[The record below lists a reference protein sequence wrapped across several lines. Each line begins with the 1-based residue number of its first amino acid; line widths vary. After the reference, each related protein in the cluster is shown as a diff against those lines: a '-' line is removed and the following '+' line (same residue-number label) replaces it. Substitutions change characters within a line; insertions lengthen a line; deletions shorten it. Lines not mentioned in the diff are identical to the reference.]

1 MKNNKKMTRKS
12 KIEKRRLAFE
22 KRNVKKEQN
31 LARYDAEG
39 GSALVMAKTTEFN
52 RRIIAAVLA
61 LVFVLTTI
69 VVGYNFAAK
78 ADDPDD
84 GFKMFESFDDSGFVT
99 RKGIK
104 LDDKGT
110 TDTTDDTYDLR
121 LEAYATAP
129 IATKTIDPS
138 KTPLDVVMVMDES
151 SSMGTER
158 DVWTGDYTGT
168 TDTFSVANAADGNH
182 YFEDG
187 DEYYLVQSATH
198 GYAEVQENDV
208 VKTSWTAAEANTI
221 YNNLNS
227 SGRGLYYHY
236 GSSYEEVYA
245 SKTNRFSSTT
255 DKLDVGANTFSHD
268 WGTGYHGATNYFVY
282 APHTEDGADEVS
294 CWHRVYYLK
303 NGYNSLISDHE
314 TGYFYTFYYYTNLV
328 EKDDNYTASFSDG
341 SAGDI
346 IGSGKTQVR
355 LLCNYEACACYG
367 ALGRYTDI
375 DGYIKKWSNSNNN
388 AGTDGKL
395 YKTSSTSNYHN
406 YLYTPSRV
414 LACQEP
420 NSNYSHT
427 YNGPLYTEGTQLFY
441 EKNNNK
447 VYFGDSVFKDA
458 DPAYPGTL
466 YTKETITRLEAQKL
480 AATKL
485 AQKIAETSTE
495 GKDHYIAVV
504 GSKGS
509 DAVKTNLVEA
519 NVNDNEPDNSV
530 NDIIDTAL
538 DSLTSDGGSI
548 ANGLVN
554 ARSVF
559 ASKTLDPADSRK
571 RIVVIFT
578 DDTEADSNALS
589 EAAKLKDTY
598 NASVYV
604 VGYPDGSNN
613 QSIDDYLSHLSSE
626 YFATATSPIVETKND
641 DDDKTYHYYGSDK
654 EGILSAFDMVATE
667 IQSPTTKVAL
677 GPENSVFRDV
687 ISKYFV
693 FPKTDGEEL
702 DTTKID
708 ANIVS
713 VSAIADDGNIT
724 WGGSEPFALEDA
736 VPDKNLTVTSN
747 RDGST
752 TIDITGFDYNRN
764 YVSASRTD
772 GSLGKKIVVEI
783 TDLKLKGNSKADSDR
798 RLYSNA
804 IESGIY
810 KTGAQG
816 AEETD
821 AKDADML
828 FAAFPRPFVDEITNL
843 VPAGNTG
850 LPDAESGIV
859 VNKYLSTNAN
869 GNYDLTVEA
878 YTTKTS
884 TTKTEKIPTDF
895 IVVADQSGSMAYKDM
910 ATGYTDAGAT
920 YLETI
925 AEDAA
930 KGENEGYP
938 DGYYYHDASTDN
950 YYRVYPVRSYLY
962 EYIPSETKWTQ
973 NIIEDAGMDLNW
985 FQGEKEATYSKANQY
1000 YYKTS
1005 DNVYRP
1011 VKVTATGKLGT
1022 YYIEFSYKDA
1032 NGATVDFV
1040 RPSKPVYKNVFG
1052 SDTSKYG
1059 PGSFGYGAVNA
1070 AVLTAYPR
1078 PTAYTYSEFLGVTTG
1093 MYINYPMYKRHV
1105 GYTELRYRDVNGVEH
1120 TVPASNGNST
1130 WEYCNSSGQAKTT
1143 ASGSS
1148 RPTYTNLYKGSGKI
1162 TRLQALKNA
1171 LSEFA
1176 TAVADEKDDY
1186 HNPVDN
1192 RIAIVGFSSNGYN
1205 NTELLTGTNLT
1216 INNKNGKQKSDA
1228 TTNDYATALVSATSG
1243 TDGDVNVN
1251 SKVTDAINA
1260 LTANGGTQ
1268 PQDGLEMAYSIL
1280 QNRDKATYTTE
1291 STGETV
1297 DRNVFVIFFTDGH
1310 PGDYEY
1316 SDMYSAANK
1325 VVEKAKLIKDY
1336 RVDHSGVTVADEDVV
1351 IPSLFSIG
1359 VFGESDGNPLT
1370 YHAHTD
1376 STNKNYDYLF
1386 ESGHMDVYD
1395 AGWAGYYYLNR
1406 NWIAGDSAE
1415 YGSTAND
1422 TIFDYMSV
1430 VSSNYPNATKYM
1442 NVTDPGVADKGSYA
1456 TYIDMVNGVR
1466 NSSTASNTNKF
1477 YRMASN
1483 QETLVAAFE
1492 QAVTR
1497 ATQSI
1502 SADQRLDANSV
1513 MKDVFKNTNFVT
1525 SGDTT
1530 YNFASVVGSMDR
1542 NGVVNFKE
1550 DSKEILYLPYDVETD
1565 ENNNTYIDVT
1575 GFDYLANYINN
1586 KTTNQDGTI
1595 TDTPHDGK
1603 KLVTTITNV
1612 VPTGETGDKL
1622 ESNMPNSAM
1631 YIGTHTAGQAFPKPL
1646 ITSYRYLLDVG
1657 AVNKNATFDVT
1668 ATVWNPNA
1676 EEGEEAVDKDSDMLE
1691 DVIIVYPNGERHRYS
1706 EVGAQTF
1713 YGMKNGQKFYFENLP
1728 GNYQI
1733 KTDVTS
1739 TDSAYDYKIYYDY
1752 DASAPKPLTK
1762 GTPETTKFSYA
1773 NHTINISSTRKPNAV
1788 SIREKTVGT
1797 YADTT
1802 LEFGETITLEIPIV
1816 EGENYAST
1824 FTYPCTF
1831 NTYHNFSE
1839 STIPDGAT
1847 CQAVFEKVEED
1858 NGIITAKL
1866 TGFQWTKGSDSGTW
1880 TLPNDEFPMQT
1891 GDEITIM
1898 VRGGDTVK
1906 VAEGDSHDYGVT
1918 YYSGQ
1923 DDVNPNDIRLKAL
1936 DGSLL
1941 TGTYELTLIPIDGT
1955 EGNTKK
1961 LTFENGV
1968 LKGENNPIDLAL
1980 YQSISSATDLSEA
1993 TLDISGET
2001 FNFDYETDG
2010 ENEAYVA
2017 TIRDITDVPPASA
2030 TVEKNKMDIL
2040 IVNRM
2045 GEIPIESVYDNGHSN
2060 VVLYILSVAGVLALA
2075 AGGYYVWKKK
2085 DEFVEE

>member
-1 MKNNKKMTRKS
+1 MKNNKKKTRMTKV
-12 KIEKRRLAFE
+12 EKRRLAFE

-31 LARYDAEG
+31 LARYGAEG

-84 GFKMFESFDDSGFVT
+84 GFKMFESIDDSGFVT

-110 TDTTDDTYDLR
+110 KDTTDDTYDLR
-121 LEAYATAP
+121 MEAYATAP
-129 IATKTIDPS
+129 IATKTLDT
-138 KTPLDVVMVMDES
+138 KTPLDIVMVMDQSGSMEENKDVYTKIDES
-151 SSMGTER
+151 LSDEFTIEQAIGKYYHDEDGHDYPLNYEECTDNYVIARLNGEETSNWTAEDVGGYGRPLYYLNSSTNEYELVTPDKKPYYTRVDQNISFYDNFEQHYNDNNPTKASGYYAYIPDNPYTWRPVWYRVRGRMLDGYYYTLYYYIKSANGYSFTGR
-158 DVWTGDYTGT
+158 DAMDQEI
-168 TDTFSVANAADGNH
+168 ADGNI
-182 YFEDG
+182 EILGDG
-187 DEYYLVQSATH
+187 IDAYKVVCSRVGLLITDDYYEGKDLYTISSSNAP
-198 GYAEVQENDV
+198 
-208 VKTSWTAAEANTI
+208 I
-221 YNNLNS
+221 YNYMDTE
-227 SGRGLYYHY
+227 SGVLAFPAPGGAYA
-236 GSSYEEVYA
+236 GS
-245 SKTNRFSSTT
+245 
-255 DKLDVGANTFSHD
+255 
-268 WGTGYHGATNYFVY
+268 
-282 APHTEDGADEVS
+282 
-294 CWHRVYYLK
+294 
-303 NGYNSLISDHE
+303 E
-314 TGYFYTFYYYTNLV
+314 TY
-328 EKDDNYTASFSDG
+328 
-341 SAGDI
+341 
-346 IGSGKTQVR
+346 SG
-355 LLCNYEACACYG
+355 N
-367 ALGRYTDI
+367 
-375 DGYIKKWSNSNNN
+375 
-388 AGTDGKL
+388 
-395 YKTSSTSNYHN
+395 
-406 YLYTPSRV
+406 LYTK
-414 LACQEP
+414 A
-420 NSNYSHT
+420 Y
-427 YNGPLYTEGTQLFY
+427 QLFY
-441 EKNNNK
+441 MKGEQKVPVGKPVFNTNTDIAYNVSDENGKRLYEEK
-447 VYFGDSVFKDA
+447 YIS
-458 DPAYPGTL
+458 
-466 YTKETITRLEAQKL
+466 RLEAMKR
-480 AATKL
+480 AASQVVTNL
-485 AQKIAETSTE
+485 GETDVDARVSL
-495 GKDHYIAVV
+495 V
-504 GSKGS
+504 GFTNAGNVLTTPDLVTVNETDSDTSHIEELNGLINNISVSETNGS
-509 DAVKTNLVEA
+509 DLSAGLNTAGHVFSNDT
-519 NVNDNEPDNSV
+519 VND
-530 NDIIDTAL
+530 
-538 DSLTSDGGSI
+538 G
-548 ANGLVN
+548 
-554 ARSVF
+554 
-559 ASKTLDPADSRK
+559 SRK
-571 RIVVIFT
+571 RIVLVFT
-578 DDTEADSNALS
+578 DVQPNEDNNSWATTKDNAFS
-589 EAAKLKDTY
+589 VGAALKDTY
-598 NASVYV
+598 NASVYT
-604 VGYPDGSNN
+604 VG
-613 QSIDDYLSHLSSE
+613 IC
-626 YFATATSPIVETKND
+626 IND
-641 DDDKTYHYYGSDK
+641 DDTQSELEK
-654 EGILSAFDMVATE
+654 LS
-667 IQSPTTKVAL
+667 
-677 GPENSVFRDV
+677 
-687 ISKYFV
+687 SKYFSPTKEGASEIPAGDNTAYYFNITSLESTEMAGDTLKDTV
-693 FPKTDGEEL
+693 YFITQTLQSPYTSVALNDANSILKDIISDNFDFPDTFTDADKLSRVIIETASVDSYPADGELQWQE
-702 DTTKID
+702 
-708 ANIVS
+708 
-713 VSAIADDGNIT
+713 
-724 WGGSEPFALEDA
+724 A
-736 VPDKNLTVTSN
+736 VPASFNKAWEGKTLTV
-747 RDGST
+747 D
-752 TIDITGFDYNRN
+752 GFDYNFN
-764 YVSASRTD
+764 FVSAGRD
-772 GSLGKKIVVEI
+772 EGQKIIVTI
-783 TDLKLKGNSKADSDR
+783 TGLKLKANIQADSNR
-798 RLYSNA
+798 RIYSNDTM
-804 IESGIY
+804 SGIY
-810 KTGAQG
+810 KKGKENT
-816 AEETD
+816 
-821 AKDADML
+821 L
-828 FAAFPRPFVDEITNL
+828 FATFPRPFVDYKTQLAPEGS
-843 VPAGNTG
+843 AG

-869 GNYDLTVEA
+869 GNYDLTIEA

-910 ATGYTDAGAT
+910 ATTYTDAGAT

-930 KGENEGYP
+930 KGETEGYP

-973 NIIEDAGMDLNW
+973 NIIEDAGMDLSW
-985 FQGEKEATYSKANQY
+985 FQREEEATYSKANQY

-1336 RVDHSGVTVADEDVV
+1336 RVNHSGVTVADEDVV

-1370 YHAHTD
+1370 YLAHTD
-1376 STNKNYDYLF
+1376 STDKNYDYLF
-1386 ESGHMDVYD
+1386 ESGHMDTYRYSSSR
-1395 AGWAGYYYLNR
+1395 YYYLNR
-1406 NWIAGDSAE
+1406 NWIASDATE

-1525 SGDTT
+1525 TGDTA

-1542 NGVVNFKE
+1542 NGVVNFNE
-1550 DSKEILYLPYDVETD
+1550 NTKEILYLPYEVETD
-1565 ENNNTYIDVT
+1565 ENNNIAHISVT

-1586 KTTNQDGTI
+1586 KTATDNGMI
-1595 TDTPHDGK
+1595 DTPHDGK

-1612 VPTGETGDKL
+1612 VPTGQTGNKL
-1622 ESNMPNSAM
+1622 ESNISPNSAM
-1631 YIGTHTAGQAFPKPL
+1631 YFNGNTLAGKPFPTPE
-1646 ITSYRYLLDVG
+1646 ITSYKYTLDVG
-1657 AVNKNATFDVT
+1657 VVNKNAAFDVT

-1728 GNYQI
+1728 SSYQI
-1733 KTDVTS
+1733 KTDVSS
-1739 TDSAYDYKIYYDY
+1739 TDDAYDYSIYYDNDPSDKTDMEKGQVY
-1752 DASAPKPLTK
+1752 PK
-1762 GTPETTKFSYA
+1762 EFSYA
-1773 NHTINISSTRKPNAV
+1773 NHTINISSTRGDKPI
-1788 SIREKTVGT
+1788 SIREETVGT
-1797 YADTT
+1797 YADMT
-1802 LEFGETITLEIPIV
+1802 LEFGEAITMEIPV
-1816 EGENYAST
+1816 VDGEDHAGPFKYD
-1824 FTYPCTF
+1824 CTF
-1831 NTYHNFSE
+1831 DTYHNFGNE
-1839 STIPDGAT
+1839 TIPKGAT
-1847 CQAVFEKVEED
+1847 YKAVFEKEREAD
-1858 NGIITAKL
+1858 GTIYAKL
-1866 TGFQWTKGSDSGTW
+1866 TGFEWAKNGDNSTW
-1880 TLPNDEFPMQT
+1880 RLTTDGFPMQT
-1891 GDEITIM
+1891 GDEITIT
-1898 VRGGDTVK
+1898 VKGGDTVK
-1906 VAEGDSHDYGVT
+1906 VNEVVTHDYGVT

-1923 DDVNPNDIRLKAL
+1923 DDVDPNDIKLKGL

-1941 TGTYELTLIPIDGT
+1941 TGQYELTLIPVDGT
-1955 EGNTKK
+1955 EGDKK
-1961 LTFENGV
+1961 TLTFNNGI
-1968 LKGENNPIDLAL
+1968 LQDETDPIDLAL

-2017 TIRDITDVPPASA
+2017 TIRDITVEPPASA

-2045 GEIPIESVYDNGHSN
+2045 GEIPIESVYDNGHSHII
-2060 VVLYILSVAGVLALA
+2060 VYILSGVGILALT

-2085 DEFVEE
+2085 DEFLEQ

>member
-1 MKNNKKMTRKS
+1 MKNNKKKTRMT

-22 KRNVKKEQN
+22 KRNVKKEMN
-31 LARYDAEG
+31 LARYGAEG

-84 GFKMFESFDDSGFVT
+84 GFKMYESIDDSGFVT
-99 RKGIK
+99 RKGIRHN
-104 LDDKGT
+104 LGTNQDDPS
-110 TDTTDDTYDLR
+110 DDTYDLR

-129 IATKTIDPS
+129 IANKAVETD
-138 KTPLDVVMVMDES
+138 TPLDIVMVMDQS
-151 SSMGTER
+151 NSMETGN
-158 DVWTGDYTGT
+158 DVWTGNYTP
-168 TDTFSVANAADGNH
+168 
-182 YFEDG
+182 
-187 DEYYLVQSATH
+187 
-198 GYAEVQENDV
+198 VQENNLDKASFSLTDAVGKYYKVTDADGEHFYPIKYDV
-208 VKTSWTAAEANTI
+208 NTDKNSYVQVKDSGSLKTTWTAQQANSI
-221 YNNLNS
+221 WNS
-227 SGRGLYYHY
+227 LHSQGRDLYYY
-236 GSSYEEVYA
+236 DSSYENVYA
-245 SKTNRFSSTT
+245 SKEDWYKLINEDIPIYANFTQNLNLLNFAESHNAKSYAEDKSNYTVSTPHSKGDPFYAFNSDDNSYRVVYAFDRDKYGIWDGGYYVTLYYNTGTIQTNVKYNNYSTYVDNGTVKLLGNGYGKYWTSLNDLTSAQNGT
-255 DKLDVGANTFSHD
+255 DKYYRAKDL
-268 WGTGYHGATNYFVY
+268 YFNQ
-282 APHTEDGADEVS
+282 G
-294 CWHRVYYLK
+294 
-303 NGYNSLISDHE
+303 
-314 TGYFYTFYYYTNLV
+314 
-328 EKDDNYTASFSDG
+328 
-341 SAGDI
+341 
-346 IGSGKTQVR
+346 Q
-355 LLCNYEACACYG
+355 
-367 ALGRYTDI
+367 
-375 DGYIKKWSNSNNN
+375 
-388 AGTDGKL
+388 
-395 YKTSSTSNYHN
+395 SSKFN
-406 YLYTPSRV
+406 YLYTSENHV
-414 LACQEP
+414 LATPAPDSEE
-420 NSNYSHT
+420 SLVYS
-427 YNGPLYTEGTQLFY
+427 GRLYTEGKQLFY
-441 EKNNNK
+441 QTDETDPSTKHYIGN
-447 VYFGDSVFKDA
+447 SVFEESETAYTVA
-458 DPAYPGTL
+458 DNDDILL
-466 YTKETITRLEAQKL
+466 YDKEYITRLEAQKL
-480 AATKL
+480 GATELAEQIATKF
-485 AQKIAETSTE
+485 A
-495 GKDHYIAVV
+495 GKDYRIAVV
-504 GSKGS
+504 GSADNGTIYS
-509 DAVKTNLVEA
+509 GDPATAANAFVAETTDVTDALT
-519 NVNDNEPDNSV
+519 
-530 NDIIDTAL
+530 
-538 DSLTSDGGSI
+538 SLTNATANGGSI
-548 ANGLVN
+548 ADGL
-554 ARSVF
+554 AQAQAVF
-559 ASKTLDPADSRK
+559 AANPLNPADGRK
-571 RIVVIFT
+571 RIVVVFT
-578 DDTEADSNALS
+578 DDDQVDSSVAS
-589 EAAKLKDTY
+589 SAATLKDTY
-598 NASVYV
+598 HASVYTI
-604 VGYPDGSNN
+604 GYNKDGVS
-613 QSIDDYLSHLSSE
+613 SSVEDWLSHISSI
-626 YFATATSPIVETKND
+626 YFSTAANPTSYTTTND
-641 DDDKTYHYYGSDK
+641 GIIYYNGTTDKSN
-654 EGILSAFDMVATE
+654 ILTAFSNVATK
-667 IQSPTTKVAL
+667 IKSPTTKVTL
-677 GPENSVFRDV
+677 STQNSVLRDIITKNFIV
-687 ISKYFV
+687 S
-693 FPKTDGEEL
+693 G
-702 DTTKID
+702 DTTIS
-708 ANIVS
+708 ASVVAVS
-713 VSAIADDGNIT
+713 GFDEN
-724 WGGSEPFALEDA
+724 GSPIWSSSPQPFTLNDS
-736 VPDKNLTVTSN
+736 NRTVTAN
-747 RDGST
+747 DGTT
-752 TIDITGFDYNRN
+752 TIDITGYDYSSN
-764 YVSASRTD
+764 YVSSSRTD
-772 GSLGKKIVVEI
+772 GSYGQKFVVIIEGL
-783 TDLKLKGNSKADSDR
+783 TLTEKAKTDSDKR
-798 RLYSNA
+798 IYANA
-804 IESGIY
+804 ASSGIY
-810 KTGAQG
+810 KKGYSSVDYT
-816 AEETD
+816 EELLMGT
-821 AKDADML
+821 
-828 FAAFPRPFVDEITNL
+828 FPRPFVDYKTQLAPEGS
-843 VPAGNTG
+843 AG

-1143 ASGSS
+1143 ASGST

-1657 AVNKNATFDVT
+1657 DVNKNATFDVT
-1668 ATVWNPNA
+1668 ATVWNPSA
-1676 EEGEEAVDKDSDMLE
+1676 GENGAPVDKDMLE
-1691 DVIIVYPNGERHRYS
+1691 DVIVVYPNGERHLYS

-1752 DASAPKPLTK
+1752 DASAQKPLTK

-1773 NHTINISSTRKPNAV
+1773 NHTINISSKRKSNEV

-1797 YADTT
+1797 YADMT

-1816 EGENYAST
+1816 EGETYEDT

-1839 STIPDGAT
+1839 STIPDDAT
-1847 CQAVFEKVEED
+1847 CQAVFTKVSEA

-1866 TGFQWTKGSDSGTW
+1866 TGFKWTTDSASGTW
-1880 TLPNDEFPMQT
+1880 TLPDGEFPMQT
-1891 GDEITIM
+1891 GDEITIT
-1898 VRGGDTVK
+1898 VKGGDTVK
-1906 VAEGDSHDYGVT
+1906 VNEVVTHDYGVT

-1941 TGTYELTLIPIDGT
+1941 TGNYELTLIPVDGT
-1955 EGNTKK
+1955 EGNKK
-1961 LTFENGV
+1961 TLTFENGV
-1968 LKGENNPIDLAL
+1968 LKGESNPIDLAP
-1980 YQSISSATDLSEA
+1980 YQSISCAADLSEA
-1993 TLDISGET
+1993 TLDISGEA
-2001 FNFDYETDG
+2001 FNFGYETDG
-2010 ENEAYVA
+2010 EKVAYVA
-2017 TIRDITDVPPASA
+2017 TIRDITDEPPISA

-2040 IVNRM
+2040 VVNRM
-2045 GEIPIESVYDNGHSN
+2045 GEIPIESVYDNGHN
-2060 VVLYILSVAGVLALA
+2060 HVVLYILSAAGVLALA
-2075 AGGYYVWKKK
+2075 AGGYFVWKKK
-2085 DEFVEE
+2085 DEFVEQ

>member
-1 MKNNKKMTRKS
+1 MKNNKIMTRKT
-12 KIEKRRLAFE
+12 KVEKRRLAFE

-31 LARYDAEG
+31 RARYGAEG

-52 RRIIAAVLA
+52 RRVIAAVLA

-78 ADDPDD
+78 ADDDE
-84 GFKMFESFDDSGFVT
+84 FKMYESSDDSGLVL
-99 RKGIK
+99 RKGLK
-104 LDDKGT
+104 DNLDG
-110 TDTTDDTYDLR
+110 TYDLKM
-121 LEAYATAP
+121 EAYSTAP
-129 IATKTIDPS
+129 IANKDVEAN
-138 KTPLDVVMVMDES
+138 TPLDIVMVMDQS
-151 SSMGTER
+151 SSMETGN
-158 DVWTGDYTGT
+158 DVWTGNYNET
-168 TDTFSVANAADGNH
+168 TDNFSVADADDGNH
-182 YFEDG
+182 YYKDG

-198 GYAEVQENDV
+198 GYAEVQNQDGSL
-208 VKTSWTAAEANTI
+208 KSDWTGQSVAS
-221 YNNLNS
+221 YNGN
-227 SGRGLYYHY
+227 LYY
-236 GSSYEEVYA
+236 GA
-245 SKTNRFSSTT
+245 SFTPVSTRNVTKYSAYTNSV
-255 DKLDVGANTFSHD
+255 DMGANYMNHEYLQNHHFPLTL
-268 WGTGYHGATNYFVY
+268 TNNRQVY
-282 APHTEDGADEVS
+282 VYVPREDGKS
-294 CWHRVYYLK
+294 CWHAVYYQEDGITLD
-303 NGYNSLISDHE
+303 GY
-314 TGYFYTFYYYTNLV
+314 YYTFYYYTNS
-328 EKDDNYTASFSDG
+328 ETG
-341 SAGDI
+341 SGAPRITSGNAGDN
-346 IGSGKTQVR
+346 IGSGDNQIT
-355 LLCNYEACACYG
+355 LLCGYRECACAGSRIGIYVEKNG
-367 ALGRYTDI
+367 YTKYWYNNSSYNNGS
-375 DGYIKKWSNSNNN
+375 DGNLYVANETGTNNYMA
-388 AGTDGKL
+388 AG
-395 YKTSSTSNYHN
+395 SV
-406 YLYTPSRV
+406 V
-414 LACQEP
+414 LACPEP
-420 NSNYSHT
+420 DSTNSHVYSH
-427 YNGPLYTEGTQLFY
+427 PLYTDGVQLYY
-441 EKNNNK
+441 EKNRSP
-447 VYFGDSVFKDA
+447 VYIGNSVFKEA
-458 DPAYPGTL
+458 DPAYTGTL

-480 AATKL
+480 GATELAGKIATKF
-485 AQKIAETSTE
+485 A
-495 GKDHYIAVV
+495 GKDYRIAVV
-504 GSKGS
+504 GSADNGTIYS
-509 DAVKTNLVEA
+509 GDPATAANAFVVETTDVTDALT
-519 NVNDNEPDNSV
+519 
-530 NDIIDTAL
+530 
-538 DSLTSDGGSI
+538 SLTNATANGGSI
-548 ANGLVN
+548 ADGL
-554 ARSVF
+554 AQAQAVF
-559 ASKTLDPADSRK
+559 AANPLDPADGRK
-571 RIVVIFT
+571 RIVVVFT
-578 DDTEADSNALS
+578 DDDQVDSSVAS
-589 EAAKLKDTY
+589 SAATLKDTY
-598 NASVYV
+598 HASVYSI
-604 VGYPDGSNN
+604 GYKKDGVSSTVQDWLTHVSSNYFSTAAN
-613 QSIDDYLSHLSSE
+613 PTSYTATNDVTYYNGSTDKSSILE
-626 YFATATSPIVETKND
+626 AFTNVATAIE
-641 DDDKTYHYYGSDK
+641 
-654 EGILSAFDMVATE
+654 
-667 IQSPTTKVAL
+667 SPTTKVTL
-677 GPENSVFRDV
+677 STQNSVLRDIITKNFIV
-687 ISKYFV
+687 S
-693 FPKTDGEEL
+693 G
-702 DTTKID
+702 DTTIS
-708 ANIVS
+708 ASVVAVS
-713 VSAIADDGNIT
+713 DFDENGSPIWSSSSQPFTLNDSNRTVTTNDDGT
-724 WGGSEPFALEDA
+724 
-736 VPDKNLTVTSN
+736 
-747 RDGST
+747 T
-752 TIDITGFDYNRN
+752 TIDITGYDYSSN
-764 YVSASRTD
+764 YVSSSRTD
-772 GSLGKKIVVEI
+772 DSYGQKFVVIIEGL
-783 TDLKLKGNSKADSDR
+783 TLTEKAKTDSDKR
-798 RLYSNA
+798 IYANVAS
-804 IESGIY
+804 SGIY
-810 KTGAQG
+810 KKGYSSADYT
-816 AEETD
+816 EELLMGT
-821 AKDADML
+821 
-828 FAAFPRPFVDEITNL
+828 FPRPFVDYKTKL
-843 VPAGNTG
+843 APKGSAG
-850 LPDAESGIV
+850 LPDADSGIV

-930 KGENEGYP
+930 KGEDEGYP

-973 NIIEDAGMDLNW
+973 DIIEDAGMDLSW
-985 FQGEKEATYSKANQY
+985 FQREEEATYSKANQY

-1011 VKVTATGKLGT
+1011 VKVTATGKIGT

-1032 NGATVDFV
+1032 SGATVDFV

-1059 PGSFGYGAVNA
+1059 PGSFGYGTVNA
-1070 AVLTAYPR
+1070 AVLAAYPR
-1078 PTAYTYSEFLGVTTG
+1078 TTAYTYSEFLGVTTG

-1192 RIAIVGFSSNGYN
+1192 RIAIVGFSSDGYD

-1216 INNKNGKQKSDA
+1216 ISNKNGKQKSAA

-1243 TDGDVNVN
+1243 TAGDVNY
-1251 SKVTDAINA
+1251 KVRDAINA

-1268 PQDGLEMAYSIL
+1268 PQDGLEMAYNIL
-1280 QNRDKATYTTE
+1280 QNRDKTTYTTE
-1291 STGETV
+1291 STSETV

-1386 ESGHMDVYD
+1386 ESGHMDIFN
-1395 AGWAGYYYLNR
+1395 AGWSGYYYLNR
-1406 NWIAGDSAE
+1406 NWIAGDPTE

-1430 VSSNYPNATKYM
+1430 VSSNYPDATEYM
-1442 NVTDPGVADKGSYA
+1442 NVVNTGSHPGAADKTGYA
-1456 TYIDMVNGVR
+1456 TYYEMVNGVR

-1565 ENNNTYIDVT
+1565 GNNNTYIDVT

-1612 VPTGETGDKL
+1612 VPTGETGDNL

-1631 YIGTHTAGQAFPKPL
+1631 YIGTHTAGQAFPKPA

-1657 AVNKNATFDVT
+1657 DVNKNATFDVT
-1668 ATVWNPNA
+1668 ATVWDPSAGDNGAP
-1676 EEGEEAVDKDSDMLE
+1676 VDNDSDMLE
-1691 DVIIVYPNGERHRYS
+1691 DVIVVYPNGERHLYS

-1847 CQAVFEKVEED
+1847 CQAVFTKVSEA

-1866 TGFQWTKGSDSGTW
+1866 TGFKWTTDSAFGTW
-1880 TLPNDEFPMQT
+1880 TLPDGEFPMQT
-1891 GDEITIM
+1891 GDEITIT
-1898 VRGGDTVK
+1898 VKGGDTVK
-1906 VAEGDSHDYGVT
+1906 VNEVVTHDYGVT

-1941 TGTYELTLIPIDGT
+1941 TGNYELTLIPVDGT
-1955 EGNTKK
+1955 EGNKK
-1961 LTFENGV
+1961 TLTFENGV
-1968 LKGENNPIDLAL
+1968 LKGESNPIDLAP
-1980 YQSISSATDLSEA
+1980 YQSISCAADLSEA

-2010 ENEAYVA
+2010 EKVAYVA
-2017 TIRDITDVPPASA
+2017 TIRDITVEPPASA

-2045 GEIPIESVYDNGHSN
+2045 GEIPIESVYDNGHSHII
-2060 VVLYILSVAGVLALA
+2060 VYILSGVGILALT

-2085 DEFVEE
+2085 DEFLEQ

>member
-1 MKNNKKMTRKS
+1 MKNNKKKTRMTKV
-12 KIEKRRLAFE
+12 EKRRLAFE

-31 LARYDAEG
+31 LARYGAEG

-52 RRIIAAVLA
+52 RRVIAAVLA

-69 VVGYNFAAK
+69 VVGYNFAAR
-78 ADDPDD
+78 ADDPDE
-84 GFKMFESFDDSGFVT
+84 GFKMFESIDDSGFVT

-104 LDDKGT
+104 LNDKGT
-110 TDTTDDTYDLR
+110 DDTSDDTYDLR

-151 SSMGTER
+151 SSMGTE
-158 DVWTGDYTGT
+158 DVFTQYDPILNKS
-168 TDTFSVANAADGNH
+168 TFTINEAEGKYYLD
-182 YFEDG
+182 EDG
-187 DEYYLVQSATH
+187 EFYLLSADRNNPDDEANVP
-198 GYAEVQENDV
+198 
-208 VKTSWTAAEANTI
+208 VKEGGVEKISWTAEQANTI
-221 YNNLNS
+221 KGNLGSLYYKNGVSYEDVHVLKRNWYKNYSGSVRIYNITDGLPVSGIGYGYPTKVKGTPYGNQS
-227 SGRGLYYHY
+227 SGTGAY
-236 GSSYEEVYA
+236 VY
-245 SKTNRFSSTT
+245 TGNMWHLVYFSSAPSLRWDYPTT
-255 DKLDVGANTFSHD
+255 L
-268 WGTGYHGATNYFVY
+268 
-282 APHTEDGADEVS
+282 
-294 CWHRVYYLK
+294 
-303 NGYNSLISDHE
+303 
-314 TGYFYTFYYYTNLV
+314 YYYTNQEQEENDLINNERTWDTYKNQSDV
-328 EKDDNYTASFSDG
+328 VTLIDSEGYYGWAVANAST
-341 SAGDI
+341 
-346 IGSGKTQVR
+346 GSGKKDYTKGDLYFDQGQSNKY
-355 LLCNYEACACYG
+355 NYMY
-367 ALGRYTDI
+367 
-375 DGYIKKWSNSNNN
+375 
-388 AGTDGKL
+388 
-395 YKTSSTSNYHN
+395 TSNK
-406 YLYTPSRV
+406 V
-414 LACQEP
+414 LAVQAPDSKE
-420 NSNYSHT
+420 SNY
-427 YNGPLYTEGTQLFY
+427 YTG
-441 EKNNNK
+441 N
-447 VYFGDSVFKDA
+447 
-458 DPAYPGTL
+458 L
-466 YTKETITRLEAQKL
+466 YTKGYQLYYVKNGHKVYLENAVFDKDEEAYFVNGEGTNRLYDATTISRTEMQKL
-480 AATKL
+480 AATEL
-485 AQKIAETSTE
+485 AQKIAEDSTE
-495 GKDHYIAVV
+495 GKDHCISVV
-504 GSKGS
+504 GSKEN

-519 NVNDNEPDNSV
+519 NDNDNNPANSV
-530 NDIIDTAL
+530 NDIIDIAL
-538 DSLTSDGGSI
+538 DGLASDGGSI
-548 ANGLVN
+548 TTGLIY
-554 ARSVF
+554 AQSVF
-559 ASKTLDPADSRK
+559 ANKTLDPADSRK
-571 RIVVIFT
+571 RIVIVFT
-578 DDTEADSNALS
+578 DDNGMDNSALS

-604 VGYPDGSNN
+604 VGYPDSSSN
-613 QSIDDYLSHLSSE
+613 QSIDNYLSHLSSE
-626 YFATATSPIVETKND
+626 YFATATNPIDETEND
-641 DDDKTYHYYGSDK
+641 DGKTYHYYGTDK
-654 EGILSAFDMVATE
+654 ASILSAFNKIATE
-667 IQSPTTKVAL
+667 IQSPITKVAL
-677 GPENSVFRDV
+677 GPKNSVLRDV

-693 FPKTDGEEL
+693 FPKAIGGEL

-713 VSAIADDGNIT
+713 ASAIADDGIIT
-724 WGGSEPFALEDA
+724 WGGSDSFALSREGA
-736 VPDKNLTVTSN
+736 NKNLTITSN
-747 RDGST
+747 SDEST
-752 TIDITGFDYNRN
+752 TIDITGFDYNGN

-828 FAAFPRPFVDEITNL
+828 FAAFPRPFVDEISNL

-895 IVVADQSGSMAYKDM
+895 IVVADQSGSMAYQDM

-930 KGENEGYP
+930 KGEDEGYP

-973 NIIEDAGMDLNW
+973 DIIEDAGMDLSW
-985 FQGEKEATYSKANQY
+985 FQGKEEATYSKANQY

-1011 VKVTATGKLGT
+1011 VKVTATGKIGT

-1032 NGATVDFV
+1032 NGATVDFI

-1070 AVLTAYPR
+1070 AVLTAYPGT
-1078 PTAYTYSEFLGVTTG
+1078 TAYTYSEFLGITTG

-1192 RIAIVGFSSNGYN
+1192 RIAIVGFSSDGYN

-1216 INNKNGKQKSDA
+1216 ISNKNGKQKSAA

-1243 TDGDVNVN
+1243 TAGDVNY
-1251 SKVTDAINA
+1251 KVTDAINA

-1268 PQDGLEMAYSIL
+1268 PQDGLEMAYNIL
-1280 QNRDKATYTTE
+1280 QNRDKTTYTTE
-1291 STGETV
+1291 STSETV

-1386 ESGHMDVYD
+1386 ESGHMDIFN
-1395 AGWAGYYYLNR
+1395 AGWSGYYYLNR
-1406 NWIAGDSAE
+1406 NWIAGDPTE

-1430 VSSNYPNATKYM
+1430 VSSNYPDATEYM
-1442 NVTDPGVADKGSYA
+1442 NVVNTGSHPGAADKTGYA
-1456 TYIDMVNGVR
+1456 TYYEMVNGVR

-1525 SGDTT
+1525 SGDTM
-1530 YNFASVVGSMDR
+1530 YNFASFVGSMDQ

-1631 YIGTHTAGQAFPKPL
+1631 YIGTHTAGQAFPKPT

-1657 AVNKNATFDVT
+1657 DVNKNATFDVT
-1668 ATVWNPNA
+1668 ATVWNPSA
-1676 EEGEEAVDKDSDMLE
+1676 GENGAPVDKDMLE
-1691 DVIIVYPNGERHRYS
+1691 DVIVVYPNGERHLYS

-1762 GTPETTKFSYA
+1762 GKPETTKFSYA
-1773 NHTINISSTRKPNAV
+1773 NHTINISSKRKSNEV

-1797 YADTT
+1797 YADMT

-1847 CQAVFEKVEED
+1847 CQAVFKKVKED

-1891 GDEITIM
+1891 GDEITIT
-1898 VRGGDTVK
+1898 VKGGDTVK
-1906 VAEGDSHDYGVT
+1906 VNEVVTHDYGVT

-1923 DDVNPNDIRLKAL
+1923 DDVDPNDIKLKGL

-1941 TGTYELTLIPIDGT
+1941 TGQYELTLIPVDGT
-1955 EGNTKK
+1955 EGDKK
-1961 LTFENGV
+1961 TLTFNNGI
-1968 LKGENNPIDLAL
+1968 LQDETDPIDLAL

-2045 GEIPIESVYDNGHSN
+2045 GEIPIESVYDNGHSHII
-2060 VVLYILSVAGVLALA
+2060 VYILSGVGILALT

-2085 DEFVEE
+2085 DEFVEQ